1 MDVNED
7 ERISNF
13 NLRQQQ
19 KVNGALNAVLYYIN

>member
-13 NLRQQQ
+13 TLRQQQ
-19 KVNGALNAVLYYIN
+19 KVNGALNAVLYSIN